1 MGRRADHT
9 AAELHRM
16 VLNAARKI
24 VRKEG
29 LDALTTRRIA
39 NSIGY
44 TVGTLY
50 QHFKDSD
57 HLIEQMNAETI
68 DIFRARCEKVDF
80 SKGPAASLRQLVEVY
95 IAYNQRNRRLWN
107 AIFDHKLP
115 AGYQRQEVYLVAVRR
130 LVDVV
135 EGAIAPL
142 FKPNQNAARRHDANL
157 LWSSLYGI
165 ASLSASQRLAKDE
178 TVLGLIDTLIEIY
191 ISARQKKSPKSKR
204 RA

>member
-1 MGRRADHT
+1 
-9 AAELHRM
+9 
-16 VLNAARKI
+16 
-24 VRKEG
+24 
-29 LDALTTRRIA
+29 
-39 NSIGY
+39 
-44 TVGTLY
+44 
-50 QHFKDSD
+50 
-57 HLIEQMNAETI
+57 MNAETI